1 MILIYCARTFFVQN
15 RISCID
21 KDDMIYLD
29 NAATSRFKPKCVLD
43 ALIFDVTHSANSGRA
58 GHDEAIDKSIR
69 IQKCREYLLSV
80 FGASDEYS
88 LIFTKNCTE
97 ALNLAIF
104 GIVKGGERVLTGV
117 NEHNSVLRPL
127 YKLKQ
132 EGKISLEI
140 VKTNPLGRID
150 VKDVEKFA
158 TNADILVFGGACNV
172 NGAICD
178 IQSIADYCKNNG
190 KILILD
196 GAQSVPLI
204 PLTLKSSGISM
215 LACPGHKGLH
225 GVQGTGFLVVRKDIK
240 LSPLLYG
247 GTGTFSSDV
256 TPIVEM
262 PDSFEA
268 GTLFSGGIDALRQG
282 AKWSFDNVDKNRKYI
297 DRITK
302 NILHGLHDIGATL
315 YTRDTQ
321 TGVVCFNLAN
331 ADSGYIAD
339 KLNEYGICV
348 RGGLHCAPLVH
359 REQGTSFQ
367 GAVRASV
374 GCETKEGEIAYFLS
388 VVERLMKG
396 LKS

>member
-1 MILIYCARTFFVQN
+1 MQN

-127 YKLKQ
+127 YKLKKK
-132 EGKISLEI
+132 GKISLET

>member
-1 MILIYCARTFFVQN
+1 MQN

-80 FGASDEYS
+80 FGASDEYT

-127 YKLKQ
+127 FKLKQ

-225 GVQGTGFLVVRKDIK
+225 GVQGTGFLIVRKDIK

-302 NILHGLHDIGATL
+302 NILHGLHDIDATL

-388 VVERLMKG
+388 VVERLVKG

>member
-1 MILIYCARTFFVQN
+1 MQN

-80 FGASDEYS
+80 FGASDEYT

-127 YKLKQ
+127 FKLKQ

-140 VKTNPLGRID
+140 VKTNPLGRIN

-225 GVQGTGFLVVRKDIK
+225 GVQGTGFLIVRKDIK

-302 NILHGLHDIGATL
+302 NILHGLHDIDATL

>member
-80 FGASDEYS
+80 FGASDEYT

-225 GVQGTGFLVVRKDIK
+225 GVQGTGFLIVRKDIK

-256 TPIVEM
+256 TPVVEM

-302 NILHGLHDIGATL
+302 NIVHGLHDIGATL

>member
-1 MILIYCARTFFVQN
+1 
-15 RISCID
+15 
-21 KDDMIYLD
+21 MIYLD

-127 YKLKQ
+127 YQLKQ

-225 GVQGTGFLVVRKDIK
+225 GVQGTGFLIVRKDIK

>member
-132 EGKISLEI
+132 KGKISLEI

-178 IQSIADYCKNNG
+178 IQSIAHYCKNNG

-256 TPIVEM
+256 TPVVEM

>member
-1 MILIYCARTFFVQN
+1 MQN

-178 IQSIADYCKNNG
+178 IQSIADYCKING

-225 GVQGTGFLVVRKDIK
+225 GVQGTGFLIVRKDIK

-256 TPIVEM
+256 TPVVEM

-302 NILHGLHDIGATL
+302 NIVHGLHDIGATL

>member
-1 MILIYCARTFFVQN
+1 MQN

-127 YKLKQ
+127 FKLKQ

-140 VKTNPLGRID
+140 VKTNPLGRVD

-225 GVQGTGFLVVRKDIK
+225 GVQGTGFLIVRKDIK

-256 TPIVEM
+256 TPVVEM

-302 NILHGLHDIGATL
+302 NIVHGLHDIGATL

-374 GCETKEGEIAYFLS
+374 GCETKESEIAYFLS

>member
-104 GIVKGGERVLTGV
+104 GIVKGGERLLTGV

-225 GVQGTGFLVVRKDIK
+225 GVQGTGFLIVRKDIK

>member
-1 MILIYCARTFFVQN
+1 MQN

-132 EGKISLEI
+132 KGKISLEI

-256 TPIVEM
+256 TPVVEM

>member
-225 GVQGTGFLVVRKDIK
+225 GVQGTGFLIVRKDIK

-388 VVERLMKG
+388 VVERLAKG

>member
-1 MILIYCARTFFVQN
+1 MQN

-150 VKDVEKFA
+150 VKDVEKLA

-256 TPIVEM
+256 TPVVEM

-374 GCETKEGEIAYFLS
+374 GCETKEGEIVYFLS

>member
-1 MILIYCARTFFVQN
+1 MQN

-127 YKLKQ
+127 FKLKQ

-225 GVQGTGFLVVRKDIK
+225 GVQGTGFLIVRKDIK

-374 GCETKEGEIAYFLS
+374 GCETKEGEIVYFLS

>member
-1 MILIYCARTFFVQN
+1 MQN

-178 IQSIADYCKNNG
+178 IQSIADYCKSNG

-225 GVQGTGFLVVRKDIK
+225 GVQGTGFLIVRKDIK

>member
-1 MILIYCARTFFVQN
+1 
-15 RISCID
+15 
-21 KDDMIYLD
+21 MIYLD

-88 LIFTKNCTE
+88 LIFAKNCTE

-225 GVQGTGFLVVRKDIK
+225 GVQGTGFLIVRKDIK

-302 NILHGLHDIGATL
+302 NIVHGLHDIGATL

>member
-140 VKTNPLGRID
+140 VKTNPLGHID

-302 NILHGLHDIGATL
+302 NIIHGLHDIGATL

>member
-1 MILIYCARTFFVQN
+1 
-15 RISCID
+15 
-21 KDDMIYLD
+21 MIYLD

-127 YKLKQ
+127 YQLKQ

-150 VKDVEKFA
+150 VKDVEKLA

-225 GVQGTGFLVVRKDIK
+225 GVQGTGFLIVRKDIK

-256 TPIVEM
+256 TPVVEM

-388 VVERLMKG
+388 VVERLAKG

>member
-225 GVQGTGFLVVRKDIK
+225 GVQGTGFLIVRKDIK

-297 DRITK
+297 DRVTK
-302 NILHGLHDIGATL
+302 NILHGLHDVGATL

-388 VVERLMKG
+388 VVERLAKG

>member
-1 MILIYCARTFFVQN
+1 MQN

-132 EGKISLEI
+132 EGKISLGI

-256 TPIVEM
+256 TPVVEM

-302 NILHGLHDIGATL
+302 NIVHGLHDIGATL

-388 VVERLMKG
+388 VVERLAKG

>member
-1 MILIYCARTFFVQN
+1 
-15 RISCID
+15 
-21 KDDMIYLD
+21 MIYLD

-127 YKLKQ
+127 YQLKQ

-150 VKDVEKFA
+150 VKDVEKLA
-158 TNADILVFGGACNV
+158 TNAAILVFGGACNV

-225 GVQGTGFLVVRKDIK
+225 GVQGTGFLIVRKDIK

-256 TPIVEM
+256 TPVVEM

-388 VVERLMKG
+388 VVERLAKG

>member
-1 MILIYCARTFFVQN
+1 MQN

-132 EGKISLEI
+132 KGKISLEI

-150 VKDVEKFA
+150 VKDVEKLA

-388 VVERLMKG
+388 VVERLAKG

>member
-1 MILIYCARTFFVQN
+1 
-15 RISCID
+15 
-21 KDDMIYLD
+21 MIYLD

-80 FGASDEYS
+80 FGANDEYS

-196 GAQSVPLI
+196 GAQSVPLV
-204 PLTLKSSGISM
+204 PLTLKNSGISL

-225 GVQGTGFLVVRKDIK
+225 GVQGTGFLIVRKDIK

-256 TPIVEM
+256 TPVVEM

-388 VVERLMKG
+388 VVERLAKG

>member
-1 MILIYCARTFFVQN
+1 MQN

-132 EGKISLEI
+132 ESKISLEI

-178 IQSIADYCKNNG
+178 IQSIADYCKING

-225 GVQGTGFLVVRKDIK
+225 GVQGTGFLIVRKDIK

-256 TPIVEM
+256 TPVVEM

-302 NILHGLHDIGATL
+302 NIVHGLHDIGATL

>member
-1 MILIYCARTFFVQN
+1 MQN

-132 EGKISLEI
+132 KGKISLEI

-225 GVQGTGFLVVRKDIK
+225 GVQGTGFLIVRKDIK

-256 TPIVEM
+256 TPVVEM

-302 NILHGLHDIGATL
+302 NIVHGLHDIGATL

-388 VVERLMKG
+388 VVERLAKG

>member
-1 MILIYCARTFFVQN
+1 MQN

-80 FGASDEYS
+80 FGTSDEYS

-225 GVQGTGFLVVRKDIK
+225 GVQGTGFLIVRKDIK

>member
-1 MILIYCARTFFVQN
+1 MQN

-132 EGKISLEI
+132 KGKISLEI
-140 VKTNPLGRID
+140 VKTNPLGHID

-196 GAQSVPLI
+196 GAQSIPLI

-225 GVQGTGFLVVRKDIK
+225 GVQGTGFLIVRKDIK

-256 TPIVEM
+256 TPVVEM

-388 VVERLMKG
+388 VVERLAKG

>member
-1 MILIYCARTFFVQN
+1 
-15 RISCID
+15 
-21 KDDMIYLD
+21 MIYLD

-132 EGKISLEI
+132 ESKISLEI

-225 GVQGTGFLVVRKDIK
+225 GVQGTGFLIVRKDIK

-256 TPIVEM
+256 APVVEM

-302 NILHGLHDIGATL
+302 NIVHGLHDIGATL
-315 YTRDTQ
+315 YTHDTQ

-367 GAVRASV
+367 GAVRASI

-388 VVERLMKG
+388 VVERLKKR

>member
-1 MILIYCARTFFVQN
+1 MQN

-80 FGASDEYS
+80 FGASDEYT

-127 YKLKQ
+127 FKLKQ

-302 NILHGLHDIGATL
+302 NILHGLHDIDATL

-388 VVERLMKG
+388 VVERLAKG

>member
-1 MILIYCARTFFVQN
+1 
-15 RISCID
+15 
-21 KDDMIYLD
+21 MIYLD

-127 YKLKQ
+127 FKLKQ
-132 EGKISLEI
+132 NGKISLEI

-150 VKDVEKFA
+150 VKDVEKLA

-225 GVQGTGFLVVRKDIK
+225 GVQGTGFLIVRKDIK

-348 RGGLHCAPLVH
+348 RGGLHCAPLAH

-388 VVERLMKG
+388 VVERLAKG

>member
-1 MILIYCARTFFVQN
+1 MQN

-132 EGKISLEI
+132 ESKISLEI

-225 GVQGTGFLVVRKDIK
+225 AVQGTGFLIVRKDIK

-256 TPIVEM
+256 TPVVEM

-302 NILHGLHDIGATL
+302 NIVHGLHDIGATL

>member
-1 MILIYCARTFFVQN
+1 MQN

-132 EGKISLEI
+132 KGKISLEI

-256 TPIVEM
+256 TPVVEM

-302 NILHGLHDIGATL
+302 NILNGLHDIGATL

>member
-117 NEHNSVLRPL
+117 NEHNSALRPL

-225 GVQGTGFLVVRKDIK
+225 GVQGTGFLIVRKDIK

-302 NILHGLHDIGATL
+302 NILHGLYDIGATL

>member
-1 MILIYCARTFFVQN
+1 M
-15 RISCID
+15 
-21 KDDMIYLD
+21 
-29 NAATSRFKPKCVLD
+29 
-43 ALIFDVTHSANSGRA
+43 
-58 GHDEAIDKSIR
+58 
-69 IQKCREYLLSV
+69 

-331 ADSGYIAD
+331 ADSGYIAN

>member
-1 MILIYCARTFFVQN
+1 
-15 RISCID
+15 
-21 KDDMIYLD
+21 MIYLD

-80 FGASDEYS
+80 FGASDKYS

-150 VKDVEKFA
+150 VKDVEKLA

-204 PLTLKSSGISM
+204 PLTLKNSGISM

-225 GVQGTGFLVVRKDIK
+225 GVQGTGFLIVRKDIK

-256 TPIVEM
+256 TPVVEM

-348 RGGLHCAPLVH
+348 RGGLHCAPLAH

>member
-1 MILIYCARTFFVQN
+1 MQN

-225 GVQGTGFLVVRKDIK
+225 GVQGTGFLIVRKDIK

-302 NILHGLHDIGATL
+302 NILHGLHDIGATI

>member
-127 YKLKQ
+127 FKLKQ

-140 VKTNPLGRID
+140 VKTNPLGRVDI
-150 VKDVEKFA
+150 KDVEKLA

-225 GVQGTGFLVVRKDIK
+225 GVQGTGFLIVRKDIK

-256 TPIVEM
+256 TPVVEM

>member
-80 FGASDEYS
+80 FGASDEYT

-225 GVQGTGFLVVRKDIK
+225 GVQGTGFLIVRKDIK

-256 TPIVEM
+256 TPVVEM

-302 NILHGLHDIGATL
+302 NIVHGLHDIGATL

-374 GCETKEGEIAYFLS
+374 GCETKESEIAYFLS

>member
-225 GVQGTGFLVVRKDIK
+225 GVQGTGFLIVRKDIK

-297 DRITK
+297 DKITK

-374 GCETKEGEIAYFLS
+374 GCETKEGEIVYFLS